1 MARWREKEE
10 KEEEEEEEEEE
21 KKGQLCEYP
30 PQSVDDILP
39 PTPGIITCVS
49 NEALARTAEEED
61 EEEEEEEVYKRR
73 KSERIKGLGR

>member
-1 MARWREKEE
+1 MARWREK
-10 KEEEEEEEEEE
+10 EEEE

-30 PQSVDDILP
+30 PQSVEDILP

-49 NEALARTAEEED
+49 NEALARAADEED
-61 EEEEEEEVYKRR
+61 EEEEEEVYKRR

>member
-1 MARWREKEE
+1 
-10 KEEEEEEEEEE
+10 
-21 KKGQLCEYP
+21 
-30 PQSVDDILP
+30 VDDILP